1 MQGLHCFKPSPQCD
15 HTGLTNPIAEY
26 HHSQGCAV
34 TGGAVYRGDEY
45 PRMLGLFFYSDYCS
59 GRIWGLKRVDGEWR
73 SVLLLQSRMQVSSIG
88 EGEDGNLFVVDYN
101 TGAVL
106 KLIDALP
113 EYER

>member
-1 MQGLHCFKPSPQCD
+1 
-15 HTGLTNPIAEY
+15 
-26 HHSQGCAV
+26 
-34 TGGAVYRGDEY
+34 
-45 PRMLGLFFYSDYCS
+45 
-59 GRIWGLKRVDGEWR
+59 
-73 SVLLLQSRMQVSSIG
+73 MQVSSIG